1 MSLSLY
7 LYDPLCMTLLQCV
20 CPEELKNRIIHG
32 DALEV
37 LGRLPDGSI
46 DLVLTDPPYF
56 RIAAEKW
63 DRQWASLPEF
73 QAWVERVAVEL
84 RRVLAPHG
92 ALYWFCDDKHGAY
105 CQTVLDKYFRLL
117 NHLVWEK
124 PSLPCFKSEASGLR
138 SYSISTE
145 RILFYE
151 QAGASGLSAT
161 GLQQIHSAP
170 DCFRPLK
177 DYFRRE
183 RSAMMAARGWT
194 KLSEFNAWC
203 ASVTGY
209 RSIYRHWFDDS
220 QWELPTAANYRALQS
235 GGFFRREYEELRR
248 EYEELRREYE
258 ELRRPWNNAVGAR
271 EVLRFPGAPP
281 PRIHPTQ
288 KPVSLLRYLL
298 ERSTRPGFTVLDPF
312 AGSGSTAVACQ
323 QLGLSFICVEREAG
337 FCEAAGKFLNRQSQN
352 QKSNEKSPEQDP
364 GSTVRRYGGGLPSI
378 YGRRP
383 TDCS

>member
-1 MSLSLY
+1 M
-7 LYDPLCMTLLQCV
+7 
-20 CPEELKNRIIHG
+20 EELKNRIIHG

-63 DRQWASLPEF
+63 DRQWATLQEF
-73 QAWVERVAVEL
+73 QAWVERVAVQL

-105 CQTVLDKYFRLL
+105 CQTVLDRYFCLL
-117 NHLVWEK
+117 NNLVWEK

-161 GLQQIHSAP
+161 GLEQIHSAAA
-170 DCFRPLK
+170 CFRPLK
-177 DYFRRE
+177 DYLRGE
-183 RSAMMAARGWT
+183 RAAMMAAHDWRQVDFD
-194 KLSEFNAWC
+194 SWC

-209 RSIYRHWFDDS
+209 RAIHRHWFGDS
-220 QWELPTAANYRALQS
+220 QWSLPTAANYRALQS
-235 GGFFRREYEELRR
+235 GGFFRREYEGLRR
-248 EYEELRREYE
+248 EYEG
-258 ELRRPWNNAVGAR
+258 LRRPWNNAAGAR

-288 KPVSLLRYLL
+288 KPVPLLRYLL
-298 ERSTRPGFTVLDPF
+298 ERSSRPGFTVLDPF
-312 AGSGSTAVACQ
+312 AGSGSTAVACRE
-323 QLGLSFICVEREAG
+323 LGLSFICVEREAEY
-337 FCEAAGKFLNRQSQN
+337 CSAAENFLNRQS
-352 QKSNEKSPEQDP
+352 EKQ
-364 GSTVRRYGGGLPSI
+364 
-378 YGRRP
+378 
-383 TDCS
+383 